1 MSEQWYVCRDQEQEG
16 PISSAQLRNLA
27 SSGSLQA
34 EDLVWKEGLSEW
46 VPARKVK
53 DLFVKPPASP
63 KRSTPPPQP
72 LPTLAYDDDV
82 TSSGDN
88 DDRAPQKPS
97 VWLYIGGI
105 LLILAGIGACES
117 RTIIAAPFL
126 IAAGSLLLPNA
137 WNVIIAK
144 WPRLRLH
151 STLIRTSVC
160 VLALIVLGAIP
171 PSQRIRPRSNRLA
184 AC

>member
-1 MSEQWYVCRDQEQEG
+1 MFAVTKNRKALSLR
-16 PISSAQLRNLA
+16 AQLRNLA

-88 DDRAPQKPS
+88 DDR
-97 VWLYIGGI
+97 
-105 LLILAGIGACES
+105 
-117 RTIIAAPFL
+117 
-126 IAAGSLLLPNA
+126 GSTKA
-137 WNVIIAK
+137 
-144 WPRLRLH
+144 
-151 STLIRTSVC
+151 IR
-160 VLALIVLGAIP
+160 LALHWRDSANPCGDW
-171 PSQRIRPRSNRLA
+171 
-184 AC
+184 CM